1 MRVLNRKLVRDI
13 YRARGQAAA
22 VTAVILVG
30 IASYITMATAH
41 RNLVLT
47 RDAYYEEQRFAD
59 FFISIERAPIT
70 EMYRLQQIPG
80 VRDVRGRIVKDVNVD
95 IPGDIEP
102 KSGRIISMPDK
113 HRPVLNDIV
122 LVSGRY
128 FDIATTNEVIL
139 SDAFAKANHI
149 EPGDTLYANINNRRQ
164 RLRVVGTALSPEYVY
179 VIRNP
184 AELVPSP
191 DRFGILWLPQS
202 FAELAF
208 DLEGACNDI
217 VGTVDDFGEVERILD
232 QAETMLDRYGVF
244 LTISRHDQISN
255 RFLSDEIQGLAT
267 TAKIMPAIFLSVA
280 AVVLLVLLNRMVRQ
294 ERTQIGL
301 LKAYGYT
308 NWAVSTHYLKVALAL
323 GLVGCVLGF
332 VTGQI
337 LAGLMVRVY
346 VDFFNF
352 PILRSRLY
360 PDVIAQSMGLSVVF
374 AALGAFTAV
383 RHAVRIRPAEAMRPE
398 APKTAHRTLL
408 ERFEALWRRLPFT
421 GKMIARNVGRYKW
434 RAALTVLGVTIAAG
448 MLFMGWF
455 FMDSMDFLMDFQ
467 FNRVRLEDVR
477 VALSREMGKNAWL
490 EFGRMDHVRHA
501 EPLLLYPFKIRNEWR
516 ARDITVT
523 GLLPQARLLGL
534 EDTRGRPIQIPQ
546 HGVILDDYLAGQLR
560 VHAGDQVTL
569 RPLLG
574 KIVRERRVAVAQ
586 VVQQYFGV
594 GAYMDIYALSRLL
607 DEPFATNAVLLQTDP
622 GAEPNIIGQ
631 LRGLAAIAGVEV
643 KEDAS
648 KNIRATLAT
657 SMRITNVVTVLFAG
671 IIAFAIIYNS
681 TMVSLAERQRELA
694 SMRVL
699 GFSAAEVGRILY
711 LENLLLSAAGLVL
724 GIPAGIG
731 GIRAI
736 ITAYQTD
743 LYRLPFKIG
752 PRTYAY
758 TVLFTVLFVVLANLT
773 ARRKVIRLNMVEV
786 LKERE

>member
-1 MRVLNRKLVRDI
+1 MRVLNRKLLRDI
-13 YRARGQAAA
+13 YRARGQSAA

-30 IASYITMATAH
+30 IASYITMASAH
-41 RNLVLT
+41 RNLLLT
-47 RDAYYEEQRFAD
+47 RDAYYEQYRFAD
-59 FFISIERAPIT
+59 FFISLERAPVT
-70 EMYRLQQIPG
+70 EMYRIRQIPG
-80 VRDVRGRIVKDVNVD
+80 VRDIRCRIVKDVNVD
-95 IPGDIEP
+95 IPGNLEP

-113 HRPVLNDIV
+113 QRPVLNGIV
-122 LVSGRY
+122 LISGRY
-128 FDIATTNEVIL
+128 FDIGAANEVIL

-217 VGTVDDFGEVERILD
+217 VGTVDDFREVERILD
-232 QAETMLDRYGVF
+232 QAETTLDRYGVF
-244 LTISRHDQISN
+244 LTISRKDQISN
-255 RFLSDEIQGLAT
+255 RFLSDEIQGLAI

-301 LKAYGYT
+301 LKAYGYS
-308 NWAVSTHYLKVALAL
+308 NWAVSTHYMKFALVL
-323 GLVGCVLGF
+323 GLAGCLLGF
-332 VTGQI
+332 IAGQV
-337 LAGLMVRVY
+337 LASLMVRVY

-352 PILRSRLY
+352 PILRSRVY
-360 PDVIAQSMGLSVVF
+360 PDVIAQSMALSIFF
-374 AALGAFTAV
+374 AALGALTAV

-408 ERFEALWRRLPFT
+408 ERFAAMWARLPFT

-434 RAALTVLGVTIAAG
+434 RAALTVLGVAIAAG
-448 MLFMGWF
+448 MLFIGWF
-455 FMDSMDFLMDFQ
+455 FMDSMGFLMDFQ

-477 VALSREMGKNAWL
+477 VALLREMGKNAWL
-490 EFGRMDHVRHA
+490 EFSRMDHVRHA
-501 EPLLLYPFKIRNEWR
+501 EPLLLYPFKIQNQWR
-516 ARDITVT
+516 SRDIGIT
-523 GLLPQARLLGL
+523 GLSPQGRLLGI
-534 EDTRGRPIQIPQ
+534 EDTRGRPIQIP
-546 HGVILDDYLAGQLR
+546 GRGIILDDYLAGQLH
-560 VHAGDQVTL
+560 VKAGDQVTL

-574 KIVRERRVAVAQ
+574 RIVRERQVPVAQ
-586 VVQQYFGV
+586 VVKQYFGV
-594 GAYMDIYALSRLL
+594 GAFMDINALSRLL
-607 DEPFATNAVLLQTDP
+607 DEPFAMNAVLLQTDP
-622 GAEPNIIGQ
+622 GSQPNINEQ
-631 LRGLAAIAGVEV
+631 LRGLASVAGVEV
-643 KEDAS
+643 KQDAY
-648 KNIRATLAT
+648 KNIRATLAA

-699 GFSAAEVGRILY
+699 GFSAGEVGRILY
-711 LENLLLSAAGLVL
+711 LENLLLSAGGLVL

-731 GIRAI
+731 GSRAI

-752 PRTYAY
+752 LRTYVY
-758 TVLFTVLFVVLANLT
+758 TVVFTVLFVVLANLT
-773 ARRKVIRLNMVEV
+773 ARRKVVRLNMVEV